1 MLTVIDDSA
10 ELTIIAKMILKIPLC
25 LPGTIH
31 LGNLMVNPRVN
42 LLYVVERDQAR
53 YDSMKD
59 KWGDRMPPNVLPE
72 DSDTVMADP
81 R

>member
-1 MLTVIDDSA
+1 
-10 ELTIIAKMILKIPLC
+10 
-25 LPGTIH
+25 
-31 LGNLMVNPRVN
+31 MVNPRVN